1 MIIAMTSMVTG
12 VLYALLGWHLVL
24 RDLLPR
30 LDDRA
35 RELCEEYG
43 DLYQSREARNGLIRE
58 YRMMARVLAP
68 MFGLMF
74 PAYFAVVYL
83 RDRKKGSD
91 DVQDR

>member
-1 MIIAMTSMVTG
+1 MIIALTSMATG

-24 RDLLPR
+24 KDLVPR

-43 DLYQSREARNGLIRE
+43 ELYHTREARNGLIRE
-58 YRMMARVLAP
+58 YRMMGRILAP

-83 RDRKKGSD
+83 RDRKKND
-91 DVQDR
+91 VVQDR